1 MSAAEVYAGR
11 GAAAGRLATCLAAA
25 RFRAHDDAV
34 RASLSYLGMAFVW
47 LLAAWPLALLLVH
60 LGSPVAAVELE
71 AGVGRV
77 AVRTGVGAACI
88 LALAALAWPTVPAG
102 IRLGLSRLRVALT
115 TDRGPLMR
123 AIAELRHVETAARR
137 LEVGRLA
144 LRLRDLPLAAENLR
158 RAIELEPGNI
168 AAHYQWALLC
178 LETSQLPQ
186 ARAALAAIVAA
197 DPGHAFG
204 EAMLL
209 LGRTALRLGDA
220 ASARDV
226 LLRHQREHGGS
237 RRSHV
242 WLAEACLAAGDTAA
256 ARDALAVA
264 AAPPTTGPRL
274 TAEENWYRAKARVAR
289 RRQGARA

>member
-1 MSAAEVYAGR
+1 
-11 GAAAGRLATCLAAA
+11 
-25 RFRAHDDAV
+25 
-34 RASLSYLGMAFVW
+34 MALVW
-47 LLAAWPLALLLVH
+47 LLAAWPVVLLLVH
-60 LGSPVAAVELE
+60 LGSPVAAVQLE

-77 AVRTGVGAACI
+77 AVRTGVGAAGV

-102 IRLGLSRLRVALT
+102 IRLGLSRLRLALT
-115 TDRGPLMR
+115 TDRAPLLR

-168 AAHYQWALLC
+168 GAHYQWALLC
-178 LETSQLPQ
+178 LENGSLPQ
-186 ARAALAAIVAA
+186 ARAALAAVVAA

-209 LGRTALRLGDA
+209 LGRTTLRVGDA
-220 ASARDV
+220 AAAREI

-242 WLAEACLAAGDTAA
+242 WLAEACVAAGDAATAREA
-256 ARDALAVA
+256 YAVA
-264 AAPPTTGPRL
+264 AAAPTTGPRL
-274 TAEENWYRAKARVAR
+274 TADENWFRAKARVASR
-289 RRQGARA
+289 RRGAHA